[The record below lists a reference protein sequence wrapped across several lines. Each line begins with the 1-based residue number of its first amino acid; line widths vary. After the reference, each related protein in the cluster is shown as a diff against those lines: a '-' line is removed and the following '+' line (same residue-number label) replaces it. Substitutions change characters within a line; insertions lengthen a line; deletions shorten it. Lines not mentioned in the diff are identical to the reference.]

1 MRHTW
6 LALWAIGLSVA
17 AHGAAYA
24 QEAEGEQHH
33 DEAGDSERDAKRGKG
48 PAAPKGEAHAD
59 PRVRKA
65 PAEAVAAN
73 NPSDATETNCS
84 DRIDEDGD
92 SVTDCADSDCIDSPA
107 CKTTGVHE
115 QTDAL

>member
-1 MRHTW
+1 M
-6 LALWAIGLSVA
+6 GLSVA

-115 QTDAL
+115 QTDALVTGVRGFG